1 MVPRNKVETQYIT
14 LMSEA
19 NKGNDID
26 RYSIGKA
33 FKKHFEQNVSSGLF

>member
-1 MVPRNKVETQYIT
+1 METQCIC
-14 LMSEA
+14 LRSEA
-19 NKGNDID
+19 SKCDEVD